1 MRSERWPL
9 ALSMMLWFLF
19 SLVISFLFPLR
30 ACGQTTLTLP
40 EAVRR
45 GLDPQVRA
53 SVALAESSRSQASLV
68 VRQTAAALLPTAE
81 FRASGGEQT
90 RNLATFGL
98 GGGGLGGGST
108 GPGLQLRPNFTS
120 FDTRAAVTMTLLDL
134 SARKTLAAARADVE
148 RTADDLAQ
156 EQEISAGQITRA
168 YYDALRAGEKLSM
181 LESNLALA
189 RDLEAAARNR
199 LAAGTV
205 TAVDVTRA
213 QAQVASD
220 ESALETARF
229 EAEKAS
235 LTLRRWLGL
244 PLEGEVKLVRP
255 GMPFEGAPAPAL
267 LAMAEGR
274 RLDLASQLKREK
286 VSSLK
291 VSAAQRKFLPTISG
305 SADYGP
311 NGLTPADARN
321 TRTLS
326 LSLNIPVFDGGRRK
340 AELSQAEL
348 ALRDEQIRTRDL
360 RQQIRL
366 DIQVAQ
372 RGLTSARLKA
382 RLTDAEV
389 ELAEQQLTQSRARLA
404 AGLGTALD
412 VADAQTRLIRARDS
426 RNLAQHQADL
436 AQLDL
441 VVATGSVRT
450 FVDQQGY

>member
-1 MRSERWPL
+1 MRTERWPL

-19 SLVISFLFPLR
+19 SLVFSFLFPMR

-53 SVALAESSRSQASLV
+53 SVALAESSRSRASLV
-68 VRQTAAALLPTAE
+68 ARQSAAALLPTAE
-81 FRASGGEQT
+81 VRASGGEQT

-98 GGGGLGGGST
+98 GGGGLSG
-108 GPGLQLRPNFTS
+108 GPGQAIALVPRFTS
-120 FDTRAAVTMTLLDL
+120 FDTRAAVSMTLFDL
-134 SARKTLAAARADVE
+134 SARKSLAAARADVA
-148 RTADDLAQ
+148 RTGDDLEH
-156 EQEISAGQITRA
+156 EQELSTGQIARA
-168 YYDALRAGEKLSM
+168 YYEALRAEEKLAM
-181 LESNLALA
+181 LESNLTLA
-189 RDLEAAARNR
+189 RDLETAARNR
-199 LAAGTV
+199 LKAGTV

-213 QAQVASD
+213 EAQVATD
-220 ESALETARF
+220 ESALESARF

-244 PLEGEVKLVRP
+244 PLEGELKLVRP
-255 GMPFEGAPAPAL
+255 AFPFEEAPAPAL
-267 LAMAEGR
+267 LELAEGR

-286 VSSLK
+286 VASLK

-326 LSLNIPVFDGGRRK
+326 LSLNLPVFDGGRRK

-366 DIQVAQ
+366 DLQLAQ
-372 RGLTSARLKA
+372 RGLVSARTKA
-382 RLTDAEV
+382 RLTGAEV
-389 ELAEQQLTQSRARLA
+389 ALAEQQLAQARARLA

-412 VADAQTRLIRARDS
+412 LADAQTRLIRARDS
-426 RNLAQHQADL
+426 RNLAQHQVDL

-441 VVATGSVRT
+441 VVATGSART
-450 FVDQQGY
+450 FVDQQSN

>member
-1 MRSERWPL
+1 MRTGRWPL
-9 ALSMMLWFLF
+9 AISMLVWFLF
-19 SLVISFLFPLR
+19 SIAVCLILPLQ
-30 ACGQTTLTLP
+30 ACGQTTMTLP
-40 EAVRR
+40 EAVRI

-53 SVALAESSRSQASLV
+53 SVALAESSRSRAALV
-68 VRQTAAALLPTAE
+68 ARQSAAALLPTAE
-81 FRASGGEQT
+81 VRASGGEQT

-98 GGGGLGGGST
+98 GSGAGT
-108 GPGLQLRPNFTS
+108 GAGNTGLQLRPNFTS
-120 FDTRAAVTMTLLDL
+120 FDMRAAVSMTLLDL

-156 EQEISAGQITRA
+156 EQEVSAGQITRA
-168 YYDALRAGEKLSM
+168 YYDALRAEEKLAM

-189 RDLEAAARNR
+189 RDLEAAARHR

-229 EAEKAS
+229 EAEKSS

-244 PLEGEVKLVRP
+244 PLEGELKLVRP
-255 GMPFEGAPAPAL
+255 ATPFEEAPAAAL
-267 LAMAEGR
+267 LELAEGR
-274 RLDLASQLKREK
+274 RLDLASQRKRQK
-286 VSSLK
+286 VASLK
-291 VSAAQRKFLPTISG
+291 VSAAQRKFLPTVSG

-311 NGLTPADARN
+311 NGLTPTDARN

-326 LSLNIPVFDGGRRK
+326 LSLNVPVFDGGRRN
-340 AELSQAEL
+340 AELSQAQL
-348 ALRDEQIRTRDL
+348 ALREEQIRTRDL
-360 RQQIRL
+360 WRQIQL

-382 RLTDAEV
+382 RLTGAEV
-389 ELAEQQLTQSRARLA
+389 ELAEQQLAQARARLA

-412 VADAQTRLIRARDS
+412 AADAQTRLIRARDS
-426 RNLAQHQADL
+426 RNFAQHQADL

-441 VVATGSVRT
+441 AVATGSVRT
-450 FVDQQGY
+450 FVDQQGR

>member
-1 MRSERWPL
+1 
-9 ALSMMLWFLF
+9 MMLWFLF

-40 EAVRR
+40 EAIRR

-53 SVALAESSRSQASLV
+53 SVALAESSRARASLV
-68 VRQTAAALLPTAE
+68 ARQSAAALLPTAE
-81 FRASGGEQT
+81 VRASGGEQT

-98 GGGGLGGGST
+98 GGGTGPGSGST
-108 GPGLQLRPNFTS
+108 VPGLQLRPNFTS
-120 FDTRAAVTMTLLDL
+120 FDTRAAVSMTLLDL

-156 EQEISAGQITRA
+156 EQEVSAAQITRA
-168 YYDALRAGEKLSM
+168 YYDALRAEEKLAM

-189 RDLEAAARNR
+189 RDLETAARNR

-244 PLEGEVKLVRP
+244 PLEGEVKLMRP
-255 GMPFEGAPAPAL
+255 GTPFEEAPAPAL
-267 LAMAEGR
+267 LSIAEDR

-286 VSSLK
+286 VASLQ

-326 LSLNIPVFDGGRRK
+326 LSLNVPVFDGGRRK

-372 RGLTSARLKA
+372 RGLASTRLKA

-450 FVDQQGY
+450 FVDQQSY